1 MSLTKHW
8 VGRPRESR
16 PSALLEDS
24 NDKGDPRAL
33 KEHDQGERRRLTIGL
48 LFISPWIVG
57 FLAFKL
63 YPILASFYY
72 SFTYFDIIRS
82 PMWLGLE
89 NYKDLFTDRY
99 FIKSVTNTVYYMVF
113 AVPSGLIVAY
123 LLALMLNRPLYG
135 RSVLRTVFYLP
146 TIVPTVAS
154 AMLWLWTLDTQF
166 GVLNVA
172 LKSLGLTAIPWLAH
186 PTWSKPSLVLIHLW
200 YMGGTMV
207 IFLAALQDVPRSL
220 YDAAEVDGAGAWQR
234 LRHITLPITTPAI
247 LFSLITGLIG
257 ASQTFSLVYVLT
269 GGGPANSTLF
279 YALYLYR
286 TAFQYLRMGYG
297 SAMAWVLFVA
307 ILAVTFVVFKTSGR
321 WVFYSS
327 D

>member
-1 MSLTKHW
+1 MT
-8 VGRPRESR
+8 R
-16 PSALLEDS
+16 
-24 NDKGDPRAL
+24 
-33 KEHDQGERRRLTIGL
+33 GERRRLATGL

-63 YPILASFYY
+63 YPIVASFYY
-72 SFTYFDIIRS
+72 SYTYYDIVSR

-89 NYKDLFTDRY
+89 NYKDLFADRY
-99 FIKSVTNTVYYMVF
+99 FIKSVSNTVYYAVL
-113 AVPSGLIVAY
+113 AVPTGLIVAY
-123 LLALMLNRPLYG
+123 LLALLLNRPLYG

-154 AMLWLWTLDTQF
+154 AMLWLWILDVQF

-172 LKSLGLTAIPWLAH
+172 LKSLGLPAIPWLAH
-186 PTWSKPSLVLIHLW
+186 PKWSKPSLVLIHLW
-200 YMGGTMV
+200 YMGSTMV
-207 IFLAALQDVPRSL
+207 IFLAALQDVPQAL
-220 YDAAEVDGAGAWQR
+220 YDAAKVDGAGAWKR
-234 LRHITLPITTPAI
+234 LRHVTIPITTPAI

-297 SAMAWVLFVA
+297 SAMAWVLFVG
-307 ILAVTFVVFKTSGR
+307 IVIVTMLVFRTSGR
-321 WVFYSS
+321 WVFYSG